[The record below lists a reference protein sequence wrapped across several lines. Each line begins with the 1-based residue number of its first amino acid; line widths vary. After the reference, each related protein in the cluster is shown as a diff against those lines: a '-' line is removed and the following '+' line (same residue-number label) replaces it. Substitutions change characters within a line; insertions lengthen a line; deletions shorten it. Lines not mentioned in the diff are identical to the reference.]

1 MQTASTAPLRMLT
14 SEQQS
19 TSFSVSGLLSGRK
32 TGKLRFGQ
40 NGRWMAAS
48 VLALNFPEV
57 FGAGLCH
64 CPDLYTWAYLSLF
77 YIFKIYAPTNTL
89 GQGQELRVLFLVESG
104 GPVHNDSNR

>member
-1 MQTASTAPLRMLT
+1 MPTAPPARPPLLT
-14 SEQQS
+14 AQQQS
-19 TSFSVSGLLSGRK
+19 TSFSVSGPLSGRK

-77 YIFKIYAPTNTL
+77 YIFKIYAPHEHIGT
-89 GQGQELRVLFLVESG
+89 RSG
-104 GPVHNDSNR
+104 ASRAISC